1 MIESMDWKAI
11 MQIACFTVGVTQML
25 KQLFDAK
32 SRVLKVLLT
41 IFVGIAGGLLL
52 QFLPQW
58 VFITLLGVSVGV
70 VFYDYVL
77 KLLERMLKGSEQ

>member
-1 MIESMDWKAI
+1 MAESIDWKAI

-25 KQLFDAK
+25 KQLFSTE
-32 SRVLKVLLT
+32 SRVFKVLLT

-52 QFLPQW
+52 QFLPPW
-58 VFITLLGVSVGV
+58 VFLTLLGVSVGV

-77 KLLERMLKGSEQ
+77 KLLERVLKGSEQ